1 MKREA
6 EKIGYLA
13 YLSLLEEVYTSPKP
27 GLVDLYSAG
36 AHKDMDYKTFERS
49 AAAIKPF
56 FVAMSCQG
64 MLMADDPRLIFLS
77 IRKTGMAAEKAMYQ
91 ATGGVNTHKG
101 LIFNLGILCAAA
113 GNCLKKWERI
123 TLEQLLSIEQK
134 MVKDTLEREILEIQ
148 KGKANSNSNGE
159 KNLLK
164 YGSLG
169 ARGEAISGYESVRR
183 ISLPVMIKG
192 VKEKKNWNAVKLET
206 LFFLMS
212 QTEDSNIIA
221 RHNPEVLKEVQEL
234 AESFLKAGGAYRENA
249 VLALKK
255 MDQTFTERKI
265 SAGGCADLLA
275 LTIFLFKLLYYSN
288 NEPSASSLAFG
299 ECRKGLR
306 VGSLLWDL

>member
-56 FVAMSCQG
+56 FVSMSRQG

-101 LIFNLGILCAAA
+101 LIFSLGILCAAA
-113 GNCLKKWERI
+113 GACLKKWERI

-148 KGKANSNSNGE
+148 KGKVNSSSGE

-169 ARGEAISGYESVRR
+169 ARGEAVSGYESVRR

-206 LFFLMS
+206 LFSLMS

-221 RHNPEVLKEVQEL
+221 RHNPEVLKEVQKL
-234 AESFLKAGGAYRENA
+234 AESFLKEGGAYRENA
-249 VLALKK
+249 VLALEK
-255 MDQTFTERKI
+255 MDRMFTEQNI

-275 LTIFLFKLLYYSN
+275 LTIFLFKLLYSC
-288 NEPSASSLAFG
+288 G
-299 ECRKGLR
+299 Q
-306 VGSLLWDL
+306 